1 MERIEKIMEVL
12 QSMDDE
18 TTREMWNEYQQAY
31 RYEDEVYTV
40 AEVEDAFLGDL
51 TFREALE
58 AIDKDE
64 FDLDDE
70 YAVNTIYGWK
80 TFNDLFDVVD
90 LGDLAKYIDEEGE
103 TFNYPELEEI
113 FEEGE
118 EDEED
123 ED

>member
-1 MERIEKIMEVL
+1 MSINERIIEFLET
-12 QSMDDE
+12 MDEEDI
-18 TTREMWNEYQQAY
+18 REMWNEYQRDY

-40 AEVEDAFLGDL
+40 SEVEDAFLGDL

-64 FDLDDE
+64 FDLDDD

-80 TFNDLFDVVD
+80 TFCDIFEVVD
-90 LGDLAKYIDEEGE
+90 LGDLADYIENERED
-103 TFNYPELEEI
+103 FDYPELEEI
-113 FEEGE
+113 LEEADE

-123 ED
+123 

>member
-18 TTREMWNEYQQAY
+18 TTREMWNEFQQAY
-31 RYEDEVYTV
+31 RYEDEVYTLD
-40 AEVEDAFLGDL
+40 EVIDGFLNDL
-51 TFREALE
+51 SFREALE

-64 FDLDDE
+64 FDLNDD
-70 YAVNTIYGWK
+70 YAVSTIYGWK
-80 TFNDLFDVVD
+80 TFCDIFEVVD

-113 FEEGE
+113 FEE
-118 EDEED
+118 DEED
-123 ED
+123 EDDED